1 MGYSDKTA
9 QTVTAHF
16 TKRGR
21 ETLANALSGNTTGDY
36 IITKFALGDDE
47 IDYGLWDETQS
58 SNLEGR
64 IVDNMPLLESFINE
78 QEIMN
83 YFLVD
88 TPPMPAR
95 APVLSNLLSVIEL
108 AGLGDSIEVKP
119 ITDNWPTDPQTGKG
133 EKYTFYLG
141 HDNLVDMYQ
150 PWSPPVASFG
160 TVKLDEGTP
169 DPGSPPLAS
178 FNINFY

>member
-1 MGYSDKTA
+1 MGYLDKSA

-16 TKRGR
+16 TKLGR
-21 ETLANALSGNTTGDY
+21 ELLAEALSGDTSGRY
-36 IITKFALGDDE
+36 EITQFTLGDDE
-47 IDYGLWDETQS
+47 IDYSLYDETQS
-58 SNLEGR
+58 TNLRGR
-64 IVDNMPLLESFINE
+64 VIENMPLLESFINE

-95 APVLSNLLSVIEL
+95 SPKLSNLLGVIEL

-133 EKYTFYLG
+133 EKYTFYLR

-150 PWSPPVASFG
+150 PWSPPVARFD

-169 DPGSPPLAS
+169 
-178 FNINFY
+178 